1 MARFK
6 LIFIIPF
13 YIYLVIKMIQWAYT
27 TIAPKILIKLQNAI

>member
-13 YIYLVIKMIQWAYT
+13 SIYLIIKMIYWACIT
-27 TIAPKILIKLQNAI
+27 SAPKILIKLQQAT